1 MKIRVVNTAS
11 KAKAVQIVRYQ
22 NNKRTI
28 LQHIGSAHTEA
39 ELDELILIA
48 EEWIKDFSKQLSIF
62 PDESPNKLIHLNH
75 CTFIG
80 VQYNFF
86 YRQISV
92 IQDKMGFS
100 SLPLLLNDLVTMRIF
115 EPASKL
121 RSLDLMEQFFG
132 IKHSRKSYYKIA
144 PQCVDLKEKVEMK
157 VVEFAKEH
165 YSFNFDIVF
174 YDVTTLYFE
183 TFEEDDLRKNGFSKD
198 SKSQQPQI
206 LVALVVTKEGF
217 PIAFEVF
224 SGNTFEGHTIIP
236 TIQDFI
242 GRNKVKAFTV
252 VADAAM
258 ISSENI
264 SQLNQNEISYIVG
277 ARMGNLSIKLLQTV
291 DKQIVRADGK
301 SIRIKTELGYLIC
314 SYSSVRYRKDLYE
327 MNKQIEKAKQVI
339 QVPSKSKKLKFTKT
353 NDQKLEL
360 NDELIEKTKKLL
372 GIKGY
377 YTNLEEN
384 MADNRTIIERYHE
397 LYKIEQAF
405 RVSKSDL
412 QTRPIFHFKEQP
424 IKLHILICFMALVIS
439 KHIELKAGISIRKF
453 IDESKKIVDGQIL
466 NHIRIWPSTIFLDSS
481 MNFLIDIQAFNSMC
495 FEMTKAIKHISMCSF
510 IG

>member
-1 MKIRVVNTAS
+1 MKIRVVKTAS

-39 ELDELILIA
+39 ELNELILLA
-48 EEWIKDFSKQLSIF
+48 EEWMKDFSKQLSIF
-62 PDESPNKLIHLNH
+62 PDDSANKLIHLNH

-86 YRQISV
+86 YQQISV
-92 IQDKMGFS
+92 IQDKMGFTG
-100 SLPLLLNDLVTMRIF
+100 LPLLLNDLVTMRIF

-121 RSLDLMEQFFG
+121 CSLELMEQFFG

-157 VVEFAKEH
+157 VVDFAKEH

-183 TFEEDDLRKNGFSKD
+183 TFEEDELRKNGFSKD

-206 LVALVVTKEGF
+206 LVALMVTKEGF
-217 PIAFEVF
+217 PIAFEIF

-236 TIQDFI
+236 TIKDFI
-242 GRNKVKAFTV
+242 KRNKVKEFTV

-264 SQLNQNEISYIVG
+264 TQLSQNDINYIVG
-277 ARMGNLSIKLLQTV
+277 ARMGNLSIKLLETIE
-291 DKQIVRADGK
+291 KQIIRQDGK
-301 SIRIKTELGYLIC
+301 SIRIKTDLGYLIC

-339 QVPSKSKKLKFTKT
+339 EVPSKSRKQKFTKT
-353 NDQKLEL
+353 NEQKLEL
-360 NDELIEKTKKLL
+360 NEELIEKTKKLL

-377 YTNLEEN
+377 YTNLEEKIAEN
-384 MADNRTIIERYHE
+384 KTIIERYHE

-405 RVSKSDL
+405 RVSKRDL
-412 QTRPIFHFKEQP
+412 QTRPIFHFKQQP

-439 KHIELKAGISIRKF
+439 KHIEIKAGISIRKF
-453 IDESKKIVDGQIL
+453 LDESKKMVDGKIL
-466 NHIRIWPSTIFLDSS
+466 NHITNKTVTIKPEQTPKMDK
-481 MNFLIDIQAFNSMC
+481 LIAKLFPP
-495 FEMTKAIKHISMCSF
+495 H
-510 IG
+510 